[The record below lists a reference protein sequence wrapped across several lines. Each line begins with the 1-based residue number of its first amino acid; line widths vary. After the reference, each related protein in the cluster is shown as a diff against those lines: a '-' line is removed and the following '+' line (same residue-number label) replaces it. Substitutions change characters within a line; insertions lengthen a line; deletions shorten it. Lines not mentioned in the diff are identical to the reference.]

1 MSVFK
6 GAGIMTPTSGA
17 TPLSPGSE
25 LRSPTAAAIA
35 AVKSRR
41 PAEVMCH
48 EESESAGGLHI
59 GALPVEVLVRIWSY
73 LTWRDYPAV
82 AQTCQ
87 AWAAVTSAYLPRDL
101 VWAPC
106 ARVIGPGADAN
117 PLR

>member
-1 MSVFK
+1 MSAYK

-41 PAEVMCH
+41 PAAVACH
-48 EESESAGGLHI
+48 DESESAGGLHI

-73 LTWRDYPAV
+73 LSWRDYPAV
-82 AQTCQ
+82 ARTCQ

-101 VWAPC
+101 VR
-106 ARVIGPGADAN
+106 ARLAARYWPS
-117 PLR
+117 RHC